1 MNKTEVHNERFCQMV
16 IGVLLVAVPAIFMQF
31 VAWFG

>member
-1 MNKTEVHNERFCQMV
+1 MNKTEVHNDCFYKV
-16 IGVLLVAVPAIFMQF
+16 AFGVLLVAVSAICIQF